1 MNTFSRRSGAASG
14 STEARRERRAM
25 LATAVC
31 FAAASLAAG
40 PVWSTEAREYPSKPI
55 RVIVPYAPG
64 GGTDTAARIIA
75 QRLGAAWDETVVVDN
90 RPGAA
95 GIIGSDIVAKATPDG
110 YTLLVAAGAHAIN
123 PSLYSKLP
131 FDVRKDFAPTAFLV
145 TAPNILVVN
154 PSVPATSVKELIAL
168 AKSKPGQLNFGSG
181 GAGQTPHLAG
191 ELFKS
196 MAGVEMTH
204 VPYKGGAPATADLIG
219 GRISVMFGG
228 MVLTLPHVKAGKLRA
243 LATTGAKRAK
253 AVPDLPT
260 VAEAAL
266 PGFEA
271 DEWFGLWAPGGT
283 PSAIVQKLNA
293 AVRDILKSRDAQE
306 RFAALGAEVID
317 MDTRRFAAYEREQIA
332 KWAKVI
338 KEAHIR
344 VE

>member
-1 MNTFSRRSGAASG
+1 MVGSGMIFHK
-14 STEARRERRAM
+14 REVCVRVRRAFSIALSACLL
-25 LATAVC
+25 LASMAETS
-31 FAAASLAAG
+31 AAE
-40 PVWSTEAREYPSKPI
+40 VEYPTKPL
-55 RVIVPYAPG
+55 RVIVPYAAG

-75 QRLGAAWDETVVVDN
+75 QKLGEKWHQTVVVDN

-95 GIIGSDIVAKATPDG
+95 GIIGSDMVAKASADG
-110 YTLLVAAGAHAIN
+110 HTLLVAAGAHAIN
-123 PSLYSKLP
+123 PSLYAKLP
-131 FDVRKDFAPTAFLV
+131 YNVHKDFAHVAFLV

-154 PSVPATSVKELIAL
+154 PSLQATLVKELIAI

-196 MAGVEMTH
+196 MAGVDMTH

-253 AVPDLPT
+253 AAPELPT
-260 VAEAAL
+260 IAESGL
-266 PGFEA
+266 PGYEA
-271 DEWFGLWAPGGT
+271 DEWFGLWAPAGT
-283 PSAIVQKLNA
+283 PHAVVQKLNA
-293 AVRDILKSRDAQE
+293 AVRDILKTSDTQE
-306 RFAALGAEVID
+306 RFAGLGAEVID
-317 MDTRRFAAYEREQIA
+317 MDTRQFAAFEQRQLT

-338 KEAHIR
+338 KQAKIR
-344 VE
+344 TE